1 MVRHERKNI
10 PTSFKA
16 VSGVFSNTMLE
27 EVQDRVAWFKNSTV
41 FSFPM
46 REGSVLSLNVALA
59 ENLKG
64 VNDFGQLFSNVC
76 LLVEQHGQKCL
87 LYQ

>member
-1 MVRHERKNI
+1 
-10 PTSFKA
+10 
-16 VSGVFSNTMLE
+16 
-27 EVQDRVAWFKNSTV
+27 
-41 FSFPM
+41 M

-64 VNDFGQLFSNVC
+64 VNDFGQLFSDVC
-76 LLVEQHGQKCL
+76 LLVEQQATYHGQKCL

>member
-1 MVRHERKNI
+1 
-10 PTSFKA
+10 
-16 VSGVFSNTMLE
+16 MLE